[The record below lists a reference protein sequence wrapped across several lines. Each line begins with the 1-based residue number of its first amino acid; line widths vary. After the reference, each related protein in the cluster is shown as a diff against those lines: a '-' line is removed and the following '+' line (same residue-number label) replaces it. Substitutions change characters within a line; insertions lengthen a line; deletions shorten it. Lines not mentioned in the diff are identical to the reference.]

1 MNCIWCGS
9 PNLRNSRMRL
19 SDLGRVPLLQFPI
32 RCRSCEERY
41 FAGPLDAWRVH
52 AAAKA
57 RRMERERRQAATPHP
72 N

>member
-9 PNLRNSRMRL
+9 PNLRNSRMRI
-19 SDLGRVPLLQFPI
+19 SDLSRLPLLQFPV
-32 RCRSCEERY
+32 RCLSCEERY
-41 FAGPLDAWRVH
+41 FAGPLCAWRLH

-57 RRMERERRQAATPHP
+57 RRIERRRRQPPAPRP